1 MIFPHTTL
9 TLSGQRFRVDYRL
22 VAEDEAAA
30 TAIARGIAL
39 EQTVEVPGSLLA
51 DDDIR
56 GYLVGRIEVLEDPMP
71 DKVYDGPLAV
81 LAGVL
86 GAAGSFIVAVGLDW
100 PSNPAVVL
108 SVLASSMVGVIAL
121 ALSALSVARDFELG
135 TIRVLLVLQPD
146 RIRFLAGKLAALAVV
161 IVAAVTAAA
170 VIAGVTGLALSGS
183 ADIDTSAWSASAT
196 LSTYANLTI
205 GALIWGLFG
214 AAIAVVARSAS
225 TAITAGV
232 AYFLVGENLLRLVW
246 DDAGDWLPA
255 GLLDTFTSGGSA
267 DVAYLAA
274 AALLAIYVVAATT
287 TLSTVFVRR
296 DITD

>member
-1 MIFPHTTL
+1 MLVSFRSEL
-9 TLSGQRFRVDYRL
+9 LRFRPTARVGVTAMSAL
-22 VAEDEAAA
+22 VALVTVFAFTGVDPAPENGRPAPGGQVGDAA
-30 TAIARGIAL
+30 
-39 EQTVEVPGSLLA
+39 S
-51 DDDIR
+51 
-56 GYLVGRIEVLEDPMP
+56 
-71 DKVYDGPLAV
+71 V
-81 LAGVL
+81 LAEADGVL
-86 GAAGSFIVAVGLDW
+86 GGLI
-100 PSNPAVVL
+100 
-108 SVLASSMVGVIAL
+108 LASSMVGVIAL

-135 TIRVLLVLQPD
+135 TIRVLLVIQPD

-205 GALIWGLFG
+205 GTLVWGLFG

-225 TAITAGV
+225 IAITAGV